1 MNKFYD
7 LLKTE
12 ILKGLPGTTI
22 QWEMASSDR
31 MIKDFPRVP
40 GPDAREA
47 GVLSA
52 RDI

>member
-1 MNKFYD
+1 MDFISPPGGN
-7 LLKTE
+7 
-12 ILKGLPGTTI
+12 LKGVLY
-22 QWEMASSDR
+22 R